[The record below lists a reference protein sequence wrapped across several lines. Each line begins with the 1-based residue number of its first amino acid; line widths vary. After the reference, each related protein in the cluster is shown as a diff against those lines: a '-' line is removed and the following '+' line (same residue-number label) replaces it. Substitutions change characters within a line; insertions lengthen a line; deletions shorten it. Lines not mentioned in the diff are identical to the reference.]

1 MTITQEGDALVTLGV
16 ALALVA
22 MAVGAIIQGS
32 IGFGYAFVAVPTL
45 ALLYPEAVP
54 VTPLLLALP
63 MTVLMSARE
72 WRSIDA
78 TGFFL
83 ITGARAI
90 GTAAGVAL
98 LILIPANFLSVLVGL
113 LIMAAALL
121 SFFRPSFEV
130 NNKTRLAG
138 GIASGITSTT
148 AAIGGAPLA
157 LVYQDRSG
165 AELRST
171 LAISFVVGILLSL
184 VGLALAGKVESWHF
198 VLALQLLPGLLVGL
212 WTSRLVVER
221 LDEHWLR
228 PAVLIFAAVAGLIV
242 AFLGPQG

>member
-1 MTITQEGDALVTLGV
+1 MEAVLV
-16 ALALVA
+16 LVA
-22 MAVGAIIQGS
+22 VAIGALIQGS
-32 IGFGYAFVAVPTL
+32 IGFGYAFVAVPTM

-63 MTVLMSARE
+63 MAVLMSARE

-78 TGFFL
+78 TGFLL
-83 ITGARAI
+83 ITGARAL

-98 LILIPANFLSVLVGL
+98 LIFVPANYLSLLVGL
-113 LIMAAALL
+113 LIASAALISFL
-121 SFFRPSFEV
+121 SPNFEV

-138 GIASGITSTT
+138 GIASGVASTT
-148 AAIGGAPLA
+148 AAIGGPPLA
-157 LVYQDRSG
+157 LVYQGRSG

-184 VGLALAGKVESWHF
+184 AGLMLAGKIEGWHF

-212 WTSRLVVER
+212 GVSRLVVKH
-221 LDEHWLR
+221 LDERWLR
-228 PAVLIFAAVAGLIV
+228 PAVLAFAAVAGLAV